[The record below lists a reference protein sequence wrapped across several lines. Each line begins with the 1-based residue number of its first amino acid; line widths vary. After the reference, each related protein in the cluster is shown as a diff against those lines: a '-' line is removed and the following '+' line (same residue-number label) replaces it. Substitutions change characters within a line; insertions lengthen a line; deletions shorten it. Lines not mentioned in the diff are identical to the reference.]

1 MMCFFIAKVGG
12 IVSKHKTQA
21 AAEIEVWIFK
31 LKQASERA
39 FFMSGEKTMQEN
51 TLPWVIKLVPAVVGA
66 ILALV
71 LSGDIDKE
79 GKIQVTLGLIGKFLF
94 SVSVSLYGG
103 AAFIEYYELNQ
114 YSHMAQ
120 GFVML
125 IFAVFGLLTIGIVY
139 QSIALMQGKSI
150 AEVITEVKAAFVAI
164 IGGGKWN

>member
-1 MMCFFIAKVGG
+1 
-12 IVSKHKTQA
+12 
-21 AAEIEVWIFK
+21 
-31 LKQASERA
+31 
-39 FFMSGEKTMQEN
+39 MQEN

-66 ILALV
+66 ILALE
-71 LSGDIDKE
+71 LSADIDKE

-164 IGGGKWN
+164 IGGGK

>member
-1 MMCFFIAKVGG
+1 
-12 IVSKHKTQA
+12 
-21 AAEIEVWIFK
+21 
-31 LKQASERA
+31 
-39 FFMSGEKTMQEN
+39 MQEN

-164 IGGGKWN
+164 IGGLLNHLGDGKPVQISQMADILLLNHLGDGKPQSHLR